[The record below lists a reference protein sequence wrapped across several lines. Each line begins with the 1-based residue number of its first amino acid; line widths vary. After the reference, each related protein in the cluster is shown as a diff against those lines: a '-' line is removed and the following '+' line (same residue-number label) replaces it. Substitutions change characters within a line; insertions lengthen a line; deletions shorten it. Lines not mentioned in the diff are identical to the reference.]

1 MTNNPTSGAG
11 YLLQGLRLINQR
23 GLRRFVLIPL
33 AVNVIVFSLLI
44 WLGIDQFEGL
54 LDWLLPQNSWLHY
67 LRWLLWPLFAI
78 TALLVVFFTFT
89 VLANLVAAPFN
100 GLLAEKVERH
110 LSDTEGAGDTDWMA
124 LIADIGPSIASEL
137 RKLGYFLVRAVPLLI
152 LFVIPGVNLAAPVL
166 WFLFNAWY
174 MSLEYGDFPMGNHSL
189 KFPDQL
195 GRMRQIRFTALG
207 FGSMLTLLMMVPV
220 LNFVAMPAAVA
231 GATALWVGELRG
243 RHGPPEP

>member
-1 MTNNPTSGAG
+1 
-11 YLLQGLRLINQR
+11 
-23 GLRRFVLIPL
+23 LRRFVLIPL

-54 LDWLLPQNSWLHY
+54 LDWLLPQTSWLAY

-78 TALLVVFFTFT
+78 TVLLVVFFTFT

-100 GLLAEKVERH
+100 GLLAEKVEKH
-110 LSDTEGAGDTDWMA
+110 LSDTEPAGDTDWMA

-152 LFVIPGVNLAAPVL
+152 LFVIPGVNLAAPAL

-243 RHGPPEP
+243 RQGPPEP

>member
-1 MTNNPTSGAG
+1 VSA
-11 YLLQGLRLINQR
+11 
-23 GLRRFVLIPL
+23 F
-33 AVNVIVFSLLI
+33 
-44 WLGIDQFEGL
+44 
-54 LDWLLPQNSWLHY
+54 
-67 LRWLLWPLFAI
+67 LFAVA
-78 TALLVVFFTFT
+78 ALLVVFFSFT
-89 VLANLVAAPFN
+89 VLANLFAAPFN

-110 LSDTEGAGDTDWMA
+110 LSGTDPTGETDWMA

-195 GRMRQIRFTALG
+195 ARMRQIRFTALG
-207 FGSMLTLLMMVPV
+207 FGSTLTLLMMVPV

-231 GATALWVGELRG
+231 GATALWVGELKG
-243 RHGPPEP
+243 RQQPPRP